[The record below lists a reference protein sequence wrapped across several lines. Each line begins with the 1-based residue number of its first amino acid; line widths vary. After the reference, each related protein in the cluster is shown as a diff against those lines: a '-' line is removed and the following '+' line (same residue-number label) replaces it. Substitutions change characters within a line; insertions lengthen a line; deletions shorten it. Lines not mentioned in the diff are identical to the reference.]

1 MIYQF
6 SSNFLFLTI
15 FGLVIIIETLLCPTV
30 EASETVTIKAYCT
43 GNASYPLPVYDTVNI
58 RLKDCETIG
67 YVKKE
72 VQCEKKG
79 ISYAFIFE
87 REQNHPTVVRTEMTP
102 DGRNI
107 HCVDYEDEEDSEME
121 HRLSTF
127 YEAKNEWA
135 KEYEIMSRDKNEL
148 ENTEMTSQSMRDQIF
163 KHPLF
168 IKTRNARIALY
179 SYIGY
184 KERQKTLEIKAYC
197 TGHRSNPVPVY
208 ADAQRRLDA
217 CKQSGN
223 VYWDEL
229 LASILRSYH
238 NAKKELEKHEQSY
251 MNNMGK
257 TKYLNYHKKLEE
269 SAITNAEGIDQIIIQ
284 LQKQL
289 KEDKSMFEEA
299 LVLIPKKN
307 NEWESYYN
315 NKKQELAIKKKNLEY
330 GKLDIQ
336 MKKKLKIDSE
346 KHAEKGG
353 EEISENGREMGLG
366 CVDHGEAK
374 ELRQRKGKSVIVSA
388 PSQQ

>member
-1 MIYQF
+1 
-6 SSNFLFLTI
+6 
-15 FGLVIIIETLLCPTV
+15 
-30 EASETVTIKAYCT
+30 
-43 GNASYPLPVYDTVNI
+43 
-58 RLKDCETIG
+58 
-67 YVKKE
+67 
-72 VQCEKKG
+72 
-79 ISYAFIFE
+79 
-87 REQNHPTVVRTEMTP
+87 MTP

-107 HCVDYEDEEDSEME
+107 QCVDYEDEEDSEME

-163 KHPLF
+163 HHPLF
-168 IKTRNARIALY
+168 FEGREARIALY

-197 TGHRSNPVPVY
+197 TGHRSNPIPVY

-217 CKQSGN
+217 CKLRGN
-223 VYWDEL
+223 VYWGVESKVGDFRFYYTFKYERKTGQNGTECNDHEDKNDKELEEHLSFYYYNGKDEI

-257 TKYLNYHKKLEE
+257 MKYLNYHKKLEE
-269 SAITNAEGIDQIIIQ
+269 LAITNAEGIDQIIIQ

-289 KEDKSMFEEA
+289 KEDKNLLEEA

-307 NEWESYYN
+307 NEWETYY
-315 NKKQELAIKKKNLEY
+315 NKKQQELANKKKNLEY
-330 GKLDIQ
+330 EKLDIQ

-353 EEISENGREMGLG
+353 EEII
-366 CVDHGEAK
+366 DHGEAK